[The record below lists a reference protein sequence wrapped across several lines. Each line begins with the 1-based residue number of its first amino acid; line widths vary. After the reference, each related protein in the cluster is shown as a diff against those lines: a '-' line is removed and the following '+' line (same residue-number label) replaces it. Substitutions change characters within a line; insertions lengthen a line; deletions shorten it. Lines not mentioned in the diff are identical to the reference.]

1 MPSTPPP
8 TIRPAAPPDLAA
20 IERIA
25 KNAYAP
31 YIARLGRE
39 PAPMLED
46 YSCLVLA
53 RQVWVL
59 QEQDAIAGFVV
70 LLDAQ
75 EALLLDNLA
84 VSPEAQGRG
93 HGRQLLAFAER
104 QALAAGHSCVRLYTN
119 QAMTENIAL
128 YGRHGYVETHRA
140 VENGLHRV
148 YMSKP
153 LD

>member
-1 MPSTPPP
+1 MPPI
-8 TIRPAAPPDLAA
+8 IRPAAPPDLAA
-20 IERIA
+20 IESIA
-25 KNAYAP
+25 KSAYAP
-31 YIARLGRE
+31 YIARIGRE

-53 RQVWVL
+53 HQVWVL
-59 QEQDAIAGFVV
+59 EEEQAIAGFIV

-93 HGRQLLAFAER
+93 HGRQLLAFAET
-104 QALAAGHSCVRLYTN
+104 QARAAGHSCVRLYTN
-119 QAMTENIAL
+119 EAMGENIAL

-140 VENGLHRV
+140 VEHGLHRV
-148 YMSKP
+148 YMNKS

>member
-59 QEQDAIAGFVV
+59 EEQDAIAGFVV

-93 HGRQLLAFAER
+93 HGRHLLAFAER

>member
-1 MPSTPPP
+1 MSPI
-8 TIRPAAPPDLAA
+8 IRPAALADLPA

-25 KNAYAP
+25 KSAYAP
-31 YIARLGRE
+31 YIARIGRE

-53 RQVWVL
+53 QQAWVL
-59 QEQDAIAGFVV
+59 EEDETIAGFIV

-75 EALLLDNLA
+75 EALLLDNVA
-84 VSPEAQGRG
+84 ISPEAQGQG
-93 HGRQLLAFAER
+93 HGRRLLAFAEQ
-104 QALAAGHSCVRLYTN
+104 QARLASHSCVRLYTN

-140 VENGLHRV
+140 VEHGLHRV
-148 YMSKP
+148 YMSKS